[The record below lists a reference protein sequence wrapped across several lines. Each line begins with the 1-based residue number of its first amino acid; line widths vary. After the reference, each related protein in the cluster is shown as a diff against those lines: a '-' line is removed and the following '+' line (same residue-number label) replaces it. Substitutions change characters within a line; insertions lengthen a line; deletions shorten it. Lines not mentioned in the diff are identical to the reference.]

1 MMLIGFD
8 SNILA
13 YLAGVD
19 RGASDAAKI
28 GTCRAL
34 LGQLSRKATCVT
46 SVQALGE
53 LFVVLTRAGASR
65 EEARAIILR
74 FREGFTVAGSDEPT
88 LMSALDLAA
97 THKLQLWDSLILSAA
112 ADCGCAMLLSED
124 MQDGFIWRGV
134 TVVNPLQLAM
144 HRRLAELLA

>member
-1 MMLIGFD
+1 MLVAFD

-19 RGASDAAKI
+19 RGTSDAAK
-28 GTCRAL
+28 TVQCRAL
-34 LGQLSRKATCVT
+34 LAQLSNKATCIAPT
-46 SVQALGE
+46 QALGE

-65 EEARAIILR
+65 DEARAIVLR
-74 FREGFTVAGSDEPT
+74 FREGFTVVGSDERT

-97 THKLQLWDSLILSAA
+97 THSLQLWDSLILSAA

-124 MQDGFIWRGV
+124 MQDGFVWRGV
-134 TVVNPLQLAM
+134 TVVNPLLPTV
-144 HRRLAELLA
+144 HRRLAEVLV

>member
-1 MMLIGFD
+1 MLIGFD

-19 RGASDAAKI
+19 RSAADGSKI
-28 GTCRAL
+28 TACRAL
-34 LGQLSRKATCVT
+34 LAQLSSKATCVA

-65 EEARAIILR
+65 DEARAIVLR
-74 FREGFTVAGSDEPT
+74 FREGFTVVGSDERT
-88 LMSALDLAA
+88 LVSTLDLAA
-97 THKLQLWDSLILSAA
+97 SHNLKFWDSLILTAA

-124 MQDGFIWRGV
+124 MQDGFVWRGV
-134 TVVNPLQLAM
+134 TVVNPLQPVV
-144 HRRLAELLA
+144 HRRLAEVLV

>member
-19 RGASDAAKI
+19 RGAGDAAKI
-28 GTCRAL
+28 GACRAL
-34 LGQLSRKATCVT
+34 LGRLSRKATCVT

-97 THKLQLWDSLILSAA
+97 THRLQLWDSLILSAA

-134 TVVNPLQLAM
+134 TVVNPLQPVV